1 MLTGYVTF
9 IRAHETILAMVLAAA
24 TIFGAWGHIEA
35 IIQRHDA
42 SHEVQAQIVAT
53 AQAQK
58 DVALAAQVATDKAS
72 FDALQAQIQVKDAA
86 LIQVNAA
93 LVAALTKQQKVDA
106 SLPIP
111 ELANRWTAL
120 VPSAKPQATPTGV
133 TLDSAGAIATVQQ
146 LELIPT
152 LQTELTNTQTLVS
165 NGNSLVIAETK
176 QVSDL
181 NAEVA
186 GLNLKAIDDKNV
198 CIAEIKVVKDAA
210 SKSKRRWF
218 MVGVAVGFAAR
229 QAVKTYIGI

>member
-9 IRAHETILAMVLAAA
+9 IKSHETILAMVLAAA
-24 TIFGAWGHIEA
+24 TIFGAWGHIET

-58 DVALAAQVATDKAS
+58 DVALAAQVATDKAT
-72 FDALQAQIQVKDAA
+72 FDALQAQVQAKDAA
-86 LIQVNAA
+86 LIQANAA

-111 ELANRWTAL
+111 ELANRWTVL

-146 LELIPT
+146 LEQVPV
-152 LQTELTNTQTLVS
+152 QAQELSMQREQVANLNVLVS
-165 NGNSLVIAETK
+165 ASQK

-181 NAEVA
+181 NAEVS

-229 QAVKTYIGI
+229 QAIKTYIGI